1 MPTPI
6 TELIKLSSTNTKE
19 QITKVDRFTIKELR
33 ITNTDI
39 SNDRRVFLFIAK
51 YSQSK
56 SGYRR
61 KRGGDRTT
69 LITSS
74 QLGDSEY
81 FSLLRVEI
89 PAGTTLVVLD
99 KDFFIPENH
108 YIFAETSNPEAF
120 DIVIN
125 GYREEYQTQ

>member
-6 TELIKLSSTNTKE
+6 TELIKLSSTNDKE

-33 ITNTDI
+33 VTNTDNA
-39 SNDRRVFLFIAK
+39 NDRRVFLFIAK
-51 YSQSK
+51 YAQSK

-69 LITSS
+69 IITSS
-74 QLGDSEY
+74 QLEDSEY
-81 FSLLRVEI
+81 FSLVKVEI

>member
-1 MPTPI
+1 MSTPI

-33 ITNTDI
+33 ITNTDS
-39 SNDRRVFLFIAK
+39 SNDRRVSLFIAK

-61 KRGGDRTT
+61 KRGNDRTT

-74 QLGDSEY
+74 QLESSEY
-81 FSLLRVEI
+81 FSFINSLEI
-89 PAGTTLVVLD
+89 PFNTTLVVID

-125 GYREEYQTQ
+125 GYREEY

>member
-1 MPTPI
+1 MSTPI

-33 ITNTDI
+33 ITNTDT
-39 SNDRRVFLFIAK
+39 SNDRRVSLFIAK

-74 QLGDSEY
+74 QLESSEY
-81 FSLLRVEI
+81 FSFINSLEI
-89 PAGTTLVVLD
+89 PFNTTLVAID

-125 GYREEYQTQ
+125 GYREEY

>member
-1 MPTPI
+1 MSTPI

-33 ITNTDI
+33 ITNTDS
-39 SNDRRVFLFIAK
+39 SNDRRVSLFIAK

-61 KRGGDRTT
+61 KRGNDRTT

-74 QLGDSEY
+74 QLESSEY
-81 FSLLRVEI
+81 FSFINSLEI
-89 PAGTTLVVLD
+89 PFSTTLVVID

-125 GYREEYQTQ
+125 GYREEY

>member
-1 MPTPI
+1 MSTPI

-33 ITNTDI
+33 ITNTDS
-39 SNDRRVFLFIAK
+39 SNDRRVSLFIAK

-61 KRGGDRTT
+61 KRGNDRTT

-74 QLGDSEY
+74 QLESSEY
-81 FSLLRVEI
+81 FSFINSLEI
-89 PAGTTLVVLD
+89 PFNTTLVVID

-108 YIFAETSNPEAF
+108 YIFAETANPEAF

-125 GYREEYQTQ
+125 GYREEY

>member
-1 MPTPI
+1 MSTPI
-6 TELIKLSSTNTKE
+6 TELIKLSSASAKE
-19 QITKVDRFTIKELR
+19 QITKVDRFTIQEFR
-33 ITNTDI
+33 ITNTDTN
-39 SNDRRVFLFIAK
+39 NDRRVSLFIAK

-69 LITSS
+69 IITSS
-74 QLGDSEY
+74 QLESSEY
-81 FSLLRVEI
+81 FSFISNLEI
-89 PAGTTLVVLD
+89 PARTTLIVMD

-108 YIFAETSNPEAF
+108 YIFAETANPEAF

-125 GYREEYQTQ
+125 GYREEY

>member
-6 TELIKLSSTNTKE
+6 TELIKLSSTNNKE

-33 ITNTDI
+33 VTNTDT
-39 SNDRRVFLFIAK
+39 SDRRVFLFIAK
-51 YSQSK
+51 YAQSK

-69 LITSS
+69 IITSS

-81 FSLLRVEI
+81 FSLVKVEI

-108 YIFAETSNPEAF
+108 YIFAQTANPEAF

>member
-1 MPTPI
+1 MSTPI

-33 ITNTDI
+33 ITNTDT
-39 SNDRRVFLFIAK
+39 SNDRRVSLFIAK

-61 KRGGDRTT
+61 KRGNDRTT

-74 QLGDSEY
+74 QLESSEY
-81 FSLLRVEI
+81 FSFINSLEI
-89 PAGTTLVVLD
+89 PFNTTLVVID

-108 YIFAETSNPEAF
+108 YIFAETANPEAF

-125 GYREEYQTQ
+125 GYREEY